1 MRLVLVMVLAFALC
15 ATAPLKFTGNDP
27 MALIALIYKSYR
39 RDIPDIPSDI
49 YSKRLQALMDK
60 DEKETH
66 EGDEGRIDWD
76 VFIDGQDWKLSE
88 LKIVPVAR
96 DATKAQIRATFKN
109 FGEPKSI
116 LYDLVR
122 EDGKWRIDEVQET
135 IKPRWIM
142 SKILSDDPGAF
153 PDNPPPATPAH

>member
-1 MRLVLVMVLAFALC
+1 MRLVFAIALAFALC
-15 ATAPLKFTGNDP
+15 AAAPLKYTGKDP
-27 MALIALIYKSYR
+27 VALIALIYKPYR
-39 RDIPDIPSDI
+39 VDIPDFPSDI

-60 DEKETH
+60 DEAETH
-66 EGDEGRIDWD
+66 EGEEGRIDWD
-76 VFIDGQDWKLSE
+76 VFIDGQDWKLSDI
-88 LKIVPVAR
+88 KIVLISR

-109 FGEPKSI
+109 VGDPKSI

-135 IKPRWIM
+135 LKPRWIM

-153 PDNPPPATPAH
+153 PDNPPQATPAH